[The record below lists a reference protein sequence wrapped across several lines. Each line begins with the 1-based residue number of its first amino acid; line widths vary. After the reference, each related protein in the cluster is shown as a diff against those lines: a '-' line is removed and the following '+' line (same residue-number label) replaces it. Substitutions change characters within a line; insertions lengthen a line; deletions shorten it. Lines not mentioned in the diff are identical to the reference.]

1 MNNKDE
7 NLKELLNRFYTE
19 PESAK
24 IEKDILRG
32 EQIIADNPA
41 PQPDARLIS
50 DIKAR
55 VKGELARRENQRVFT
70 YLRATVTAAA
80 AVLIIGVTLLMIHR
94 VEQPS
99 RPNVVQGT
107 IPSGIW
113 ESEDLMND
121 DVGLAVLAANIDAV
135 EDDVLAMRFNDE
147 SYEMMNLDDVEADV
161 LEISDDLWKG

>member
-7 NLKELLNRFYTE
+7 NLKEILNKFYAE
-19 PESAK
+19 SESAK
-24 IEKDILRG
+24 IEEEILRG

-41 PQPDARLIS
+41 PQPDARLVS

-55 VKGELARRENQRVFT
+55 VGTELARREKRRVFT

-80 AVLIIGVTLLMIHR
+80 AVLIIGATLFMIHKTER
-94 VEQPS
+94 PVRPS
-99 RPNVVQGT
+99 VVQGT
-107 IPSGIW
+107 IPQGIW

-135 EDDVLAMRFNDE
+135 EDDVLALRFDE
-147 SYEMMNLDDVEADV
+147 QSYETMNLDDVEADV

>member
-7 NLKELLNRFYTE
+7 NLKELFDKFYAETD
-19 PESAK
+19 SAK

-32 EQIIADNPA
+32 EQIIAENPA

-55 VKGELARRENQRVFT
+55 VNSELAIREKRRVFT

-80 AVLIIGVTLLMIHR
+80 AVLIIGVTLLMINR
-94 VEQPS
+94 VERQSP
-99 RPNVVQGT
+99 PNVAEGT

-121 DVGLAVLAANIDAV
+121 DVGLAMLAANIDAV
-135 EDDVLAMRFNDE
+135 EDDVLAMRFDE
-147 SYEMMNLDDVEADV
+147 KSYETMNLDDVEADV

>member
-7 NLKELLNRFYTE
+7 NLKELFDKFYAE
-19 PESAK
+19 ADSAK

-32 EQIIADNPA
+32 EQIIADNPS

-55 VKGELARRENQRVFT
+55 VRTELARREKRRVFT
-70 YLRATVTAAA
+70 YMRATVTAAA
-80 AVLIIGVTLLMIHR
+80 AVLIIGVTLFMIHKT
-94 VEQPS
+94 EQSNRPS
-99 RPNVVQGT
+99 IVQGT
-107 IPSGIW
+107 IPQGIW

-121 DVGLAVLAANIDAV
+121 DVGLAMLAANIDAV
-135 EDDVLAMRFNDE
+135 EDDVLAMRFDE
-147 SYEMMNLDDVEADV
+147 KSYETMNLDDVEADV

>member
-7 NLKELLNRFYTE
+7 NLKELFNKFYAE
-19 PESAK
+19 AESAGAQD
-24 IEKDILRG
+24 DILRG

-41 PQPDARLIS
+41 PQPDAHLIS

-55 VKGELARRENQRVFT
+55 VRSELARREKRGVFT

-80 AVLIIGVTLLMIHR
+80 AVLIIGVTVFMIHR
-94 VEQPS
+94 VERQSP
-99 RPNVVQGT
+99 PNVAEGT

-135 EDDVLAMRFNDE
+135 EDEVLALRFSDGSDE
-147 SYEMMNLDDVEADV
+147 TINLDEVEIDV
-161 LEISDDLWKG
+161 LEISDDFWKG